1 MLFNASPG
9 FQNAAVA
16 AVEHNGPAILE
27 AALSEANADDP
38 ATQKR
43 QLSYARSVTAL
54 LTTVNTLRIGARHQV
69 DEHHQLNC
77 LFAVIKIANA

>member
-9 FQNAAVA
+9 FQNAGAAVV

-54 LTTVNTLRIGARHQV
+54 TTVNTLRIGARHHSGGRTSSTQPFV
-69 DEHHQLNC
+69 C
-77 LFAVIKIANA
+77 GY

>member
-9 FQNAAVA
+9 FQNAAAA

-27 AALSEANADDP
+27 AALSEANDDDP

-43 QLSYARSVTAL
+43 QLSYARSVTVAA
-54 LTTVNTLRIGARHQV
+54 LTTVNTLRIGARH
-69 DEHHQLNC
+69 HSGGRTSSTQLFVC
-77 LFAVIKIANA
+77 GY